1 MTSGSTANLMA
12 KARGNSSMLVKRK
25 KSEDA
30 YDEVPQDPRDKVRA
44 KLPKPKVSSDASVHS
59 PTTASQ
65 GGATVIG

>member
-12 KARGNSSMLVKRK
+12 RARGNSSMLVKRK

-44 KLPKPKVSSDASVHS
+44 KLPKPQFPVMQAYILRQQRLRAE
-59 PTTASQ
+59 PLR
-65 GGATVIG
+65 